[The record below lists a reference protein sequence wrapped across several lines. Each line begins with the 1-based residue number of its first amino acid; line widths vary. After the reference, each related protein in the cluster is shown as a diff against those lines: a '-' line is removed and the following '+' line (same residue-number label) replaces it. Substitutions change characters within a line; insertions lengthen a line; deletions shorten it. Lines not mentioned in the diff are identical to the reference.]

1 MKPLRPMPAHFGH
14 LIFQLQPLCQVIK
27 QVMLTISLF
36 MTKLSL
42 NLPKGDTFTLCNACR
57 IDAEPQKRANEMKV
71 TRVLNFYSEA
81 ILPTILSSFFH
92 ATSRCYVCI
101 MRFSSFFKG
110 LYDGNSS
117 IQFWLLEFV
126 VLQNFAFQ
134 FIHLS
139 TYYLNTY
146 KSLDYL
152 NKTSINVI
160 SSSISVSCNA
170 IK

>member
-1 MKPLRPMPAHFGH
+1 
-14 LIFQLQPLCQVIK
+14 
-27 QVMLTISLF
+27 MLTISLF

-81 ILPTILSSFFH
+81 ILPYSRILSLFFFTPH
-92 ATSRCYVCI
+92 QDVRCYGCI
-101 MRFSSFFKG
+101 MRFSSFFKC
-110 LYDGNSS
+110 LSDGNSS

-134 FIHLS
+134 SRGVREHC
-139 TYYLNTY
+139 Y
-146 KSLDYL
+146 KKKAATVGQNGRLQTFRL
-152 NKTSINVI
+152 L
-160 SSSISVSCNA
+160 
-170 IK
+170 

>member
-1 MKPLRPMPAHFGH
+1 MKPLRPMPAHFWH

-81 ILPTILSSFFH
+81 ILPYSRILSLFFFTPH
-92 ATSRCYVCI
+92 QDVRCYGCI
-101 MRFSSFFKG
+101 MRFSSFFKS
-110 LYDGNSS
+110 LSDGNSS

-139 TYYLNTY
+139 TMY
-146 KSLDYL
+146 
-152 NKTSINVI
+152 I
-160 SSSISVSCNA
+160 SRFRIF
-170 IK
+170 

>member
-1 MKPLRPMPAHFGH
+1 
-14 LIFQLQPLCQVIK
+14 
-27 QVMLTISLF
+27 MLTISLF

-71 TRVLNFYSEA
+71 TRVLNFYSEV
-81 ILPTILSSFFH
+81 ILPYSRILSSFLH
-92 ATSRCYVCI
+92 ATSRCYGCI
-101 MRFSSFFKG
+101 MRFSSFFKS
-110 LYDGNSS
+110 LSDGNIS

>member
-1 MKPLRPMPAHFGH
+1 
-14 LIFQLQPLCQVIK
+14 
-27 QVMLTISLF
+27 MLTISLF

-81 ILPTILSSFFH
+81 ILPYSRILSLFFFTPH
-92 ATSRCYVCI
+92 QDVRCYGCI
-101 MRFSSFFKG
+101 MRFSSFFKS
-110 LYDGNSS
+110 LSDGNSS

-139 TYYLNTY
+139 TYYLNTGIPRLVRFQLVRF
-146 KSLDYL
+146 SIQCGLQTAL
-152 NKTSINVI
+152 NS
-160 SSSISVSCNA
+160 A
-170 IK
+170 IFRFSAVFFQKNC